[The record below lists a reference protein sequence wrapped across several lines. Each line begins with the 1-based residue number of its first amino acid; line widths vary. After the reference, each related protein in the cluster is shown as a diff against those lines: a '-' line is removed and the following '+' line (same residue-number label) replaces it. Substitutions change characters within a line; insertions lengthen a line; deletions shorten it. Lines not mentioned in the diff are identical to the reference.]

1 MTKKSL
7 AASMVAAPGRL
18 RIAVPAWRLI
28 GIHYRPDVEPV
39 PAAVSREEMQ
49 DLFGGE
55 LKARNTRAANLTAG
69 EEEEQH
75 LADRLRDA
83 LYPCS
88 AG

>member
-7 AASMVAAPGRL
+7 AASVLAAPGRL

-28 GIHYRPDVEPV
+28 GIHHQPDVEPV
-39 PAAVSREEMQ
+39 HAAVSREEMQ
-49 DLFGGE
+49 NLFRGE
-55 LKARNTRAANLTAG
+55 LKARNTRVAKLTAG

-75 LADRLRDA
+75 LADRIRDA